1 MDLEYDFEDWG
12 FMWKLIDGGWVDVVY
27 GFCFYG
33 NFYWVFYF
41 YYYLGN
47 KLIISLIDLVCNI
60 NFIDIEVCYKM
71 FWWEVLEDLCLICND
86 FGFEVEFIMKVIRLL
101 KWWWIYEVGVVYYG
115 CIFVE
120 GKKIN
125 WWDGVKVLGYIVK
138 FWLINV

>member
-71 FWWEVLEDLCLICND
+71 F
-86 FGFEVEFIMKVIRLL
+86 
-101 KWWWIYEVGVVYYG
+101 
-115 CIFVE
+115 
-120 GKKIN
+120 
-125 WWDGVKVLGYIVK
+125 
-138 FWLINV
+138 